1 MEDFLT
7 QRDFDIQK
15 ELGCRISMYLG
26 KILWQRKNVSYRIF
40 YSVGWFDTIG
50 KFSILREYAFRMD
63 LMHLGNLIILYT
75 MSGCIPSYGV
85 YCPSRNTPQRD
96 LRKRGDW
103 IWGDL
108 VAHSLDTPILRIRF
122 SSLIKENKKQCSN
135 LSLICPQGIV
145 PFQDLNWIKG
155 TLIKWKIKNGIKLKR
170 KYPEFTVKK
179 TWNILNWEAFC
190 VHDFLL
196 S

>member
-40 YSVGWFDTIG
+40 YSLDWFDTIG
-50 KFSILREYAFRMD
+50 KYSILREYVLRMN
-63 LMHLGNLIILYT
+63 LMHSGNLVILYT

-85 YCPSRNTPQRD
+85 HCPSRNSPQRN
-96 LRKRGDW
+96 LRKRGDL

-108 VAHSLDTPILRIRF
+108 VAHSSRPVGNPSFNSHVLGWDTGL
-122 SSLIKENKKQCSN
+122 N
-135 LSLICPQGIV
+135 LG
-145 PFQDLNWIKG
+145 
-155 TLIKWKIKNGIKLKR
+155 
-170 KYPEFTVKK
+170 PEV
-179 TWNILNWEAFC
+179 III
-190 VHDFLL
+190 
-196 S
+196 

>member
-40 YSVGWFDTIG
+40 YSFDWFDTIG
-50 KFSILREYAFRMD
+50 KYSILREYVLRMD
-63 LMHLGNLIILYT
+63 LMHSGNLVILYT

-85 YCPSRNTPQRD
+85 HCPSRNTPQRN
-96 LRKRGDW
+96 LRKRGDL

-108 VAHSLDTPILRIRF
+108 VAHSKFLIWEKMFLF
-122 SSLIKENKKQCSN
+122 SPQKCKLELCMSN
-135 LSLICPQGIV
+135 GSEVLSYLS
-145 PFQDLNWIKG
+145 
-155 TLIKWKIKNGIKLKR
+155 
-170 KYPEFTVKK
+170 
-179 TWNILNWEAFC
+179 
-190 VHDFLL
+190 FLL
-196 S
+196 KEAVF